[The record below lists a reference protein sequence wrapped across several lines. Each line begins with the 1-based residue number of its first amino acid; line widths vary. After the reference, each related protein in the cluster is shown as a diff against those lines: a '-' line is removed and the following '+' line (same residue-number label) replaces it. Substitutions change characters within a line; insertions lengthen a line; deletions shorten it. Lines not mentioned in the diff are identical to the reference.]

1 MHLDFLTV
9 IPQLIA
15 PVLDASV
22 VGRAQAGGLFTWRAV
37 NVRAFASGKHR
48 ITDEPPF
55 GGGPGMVLKV
65 EPMVR
70 AIRWCSHAV
79 PTDAAPPVDTG
90 PHDAPAD
97 RAQDPLR
104 RVILLD
110 PGGAPFTQQ
119 VARRYATLRHLIF
132 VCGRYE
138 GVDERVRAHVDESL
152 CVGDAILTG
161 GELPALM
168 AADAV
173 LRLLPGVLGNP
184 DSAVEESHETG
195 LLEYPQY
202 TRPREFEGVPVPD
215 ILMGGDHGKVARWR
229 RQQSLVRTR
238 LLRPEL
244 FAQLTLTD
252 TDQRLLDD
260 ADGKPPPPKKK
271 KRRVLPPTSDMG

>member
-9 IPQLIA
+9 VPQLIG
-15 PVLDASV
+15 PTLDASV
-22 VGRAQAGGLFTWRAV
+22 VGRAREGGLFTWRAV
-37 NVRAFASGKHR
+37 NIRAFAEGKHR

-65 EPMVR
+65 DPIVR
-70 AIRWCSHAV
+70 AIRWCSHAAASDPAPSV
-79 PTDAAPPVDTG
+79 ESGPHPAPP
-90 PHDAPAD
+90 A
-97 RAQDPLR
+97 RREDPRR

-110 PGGAPFTQQ
+110 AGGTPFTQQ
-119 VARRYATLRHLIF
+119 VARRYATLDHLIF

-138 GVDERVRAHVDESL
+138 GFDERVRPHVDEAL

-168 AADAV
+168 VADAV

-184 DSAVEESHETG
+184 ESADEESHEEG

-202 TRPREFEGVPVPD
+202 TRPREFEGVGIPE
-215 ILMGGDHGKVARWR
+215 ILLGGDHAKIARWR

-238 LLRPEL
+238 ALRPEL
-244 FAQLTLTD
+244 FARLTLTEQ
-252 TDQRLLDD
+252 DQRLLDD

-271 KRRVLPPTSDMG
+271 KRKTPTPPGQ